1 MPRFHVWVSQLR
13 TLDVLVEAE
22 TSHDAEAHVRARLRN
37 LAEAQPWL
45 DSATVVRSAVAPA
58 TPTAAPPRNATAFPP
73 SQQLLTTTEAGEY
86 LGVSR
91 TKIYDL
97 INSGALESLTIGRS
111 RRVSV
116 AQLQRFLE
124 SQS

>member
-13 TLDVLVEAE
+13 TLDVVVEAE
-22 TSHDAEAHVRARLRN
+22 TSHDAEAQVRTRLRN
-37 LAEAQPWL
+37 SSEAQPWL

-58 TPTAAPPRNATAFPP
+58 AALPARNPAVFPP
-73 SQQLLTTTEAGEY
+73 SQQLLTTAEAGKY
-86 LGVSR
+86 LGVGR
-91 TKIYDL
+91 TKVYDL
-97 INSGALESLTIGRS
+97 INSGALESVTIGRA